1 MKINEFIGLFLLH
14 TSTLIT
20 APKSLVLFLYIA
32 GGTEYFAQLGQTIPA
47 DALALYNVGYH

>member
-32 GGTEYFAQLGQTIPA
+32 VGTEYFA
-47 DALALYNVGYH
+47 